1 MKATLTRYG
10 GKVLSVFKQDG
21 FWGGTKKIFQ
31 AILTMLRP
39 IGQGDVLFIASG
51 TIGNSWRFRVQNV
64 AEELELNGFKTSFVI
79 QEHPLLLSY
88 VDKFSVFV
96 FHLTNYTPQIK
107 ALIEKIKFAGKE
119 IIFET
124 DDLLFDAELVKQQD
138 FFKNSNALQKQ
149 FYAKGIGSEILSD
162 PYVKVATTTTTFL
175 AEKLAAHGKKVFLVP
190 NKLSKKDLEIAEGIM
205 EHKTWNKEHEM
216 QNKEHK
222 MQNIENETCN
232 TEHETD
238 HVENK
243 TVKMK
248 QDCSML
254 HAPCSTIRIGYFSG
268 NLSHNQD
275 FSSITEAL
283 VAIMEKHSEV
293 ELILAGPLSIKSTL
307 NKFADRIKQLPYV
320 DRKKHFA
327 NLASVDINLAPLEI
341 DNPFCIAKSELK
353 FFEAGIVQ
361 VPTVATANQT
371 FCQAIEDGV
380 DGFVAKD
387 TQEWLEKLERL
398 IADENLR
405 KAMGAKAREKAL
417 ANYTTSNAKNE
428 EYYDYLKTKL
438 KK

>member
-1 MKATLTRYG
+1 MKTILVRYF
-10 GKVLSVFKQDG
+10 GKVLTVIKQDG
-21 FWGGTKKIFQ
+21 IFGGIRKIFQ
-31 AILTMLRP
+31 AAFAILKP
-39 IGQGDVLFIASG
+39 VGIGDVLFVSSG
-51 TIGNSWRFRVQNV
+51 AVGNTFRFRVKNV
-64 AEELELNGFKTSFVI
+64 SEELEFNGFRTSVAI
-79 QEHPLLLSY
+79 QENPCLEKY
-88 VDKFSVFV
+88 VDKFSIFV
-96 FHLTNYTPQIK
+96 FNLVTYTPQIEK
-107 ALIEKIKFAGKE
+107 FVGKIKAAGKE

-124 DDLLFDAELVKQQD
+124 DDLLFDADLVREQD
-138 FFKNSNALQKQ
+138 FFKNSNGMQKK
-149 FYAKGIGSEILSD
+149 FYEKGIGSEFLND

-175 AEKLAAHGKKVFLVP
+175 ADKLAACGKKVFLVP
-190 NKLSKKDLEIAEGIM
+190 NKLSENDLKIADNIVS
-205 EHKTWNKEHEM
+205 KNSSKI
-216 QNKEHK
+216 QNSKFK
-222 MQNIENETCN
+222 IRN
-232 TEHETD
+232 
-238 HVENK
+238 
-243 TVKMK
+243 
-248 QDCSML
+248 S
-254 HAPCSTIRIGYFSG
+254 IRIGYFSG

-275 FSSITEAL
+275 FASITETL
-283 VAIMEKHSEV
+283 VSIMEKHSEV

-428 EYYDYLKTKL
+428 EYYDYIKTKL